1 MNDGPYTTWL
11 LFLENSGR
19 LMQGY
24 EGKAVIEP
32 PSTLEISGY
41 RNLQLVRSRGGM
53 SYIYRG
59 TRIET
64 GQEVIV
70 KLMPAAKNRQEA
82 LKLQYRFNQEVL
94 IARLATSEHL
104 LAATDHGDIPV
115 PGSSEPRLYLVYPY
129 IENGSLADLL
139 NCDKPWETWELS
151 HITDVI
157 VQAAEGLFHLHK
169 SGIVHQDVK
178 PSNFLWKP
186 VDSTPNLLRR
196 IHVWLIDFGTAEP
209 ERKGKTRDIKGTL
222 KYLAPEQI
230 DGDIKYSIDQYA
242 LALLA
247 RLLLTGHE
255 PPSTDKQ
262 ASLLYRTR
270 PTRLNPQR
278 LFEPDIDYVLLK
290 ALAPDPA
297 DRFSSVIEFAQALQA
312 AVLKQIQLNISMTF
326 SGSSLA
332 EAQQLPDTSPLQPV
346 LSQQQTPVSEPLQPI
361 LPQQPDDST
370 LQPILSQ
377 QQLANPLPPPI
388 LPMEEEVET
397 QLSPRVETEEP
408 IVLPPLNPPKP
419 YEPPH
424 PRDSSQ
430 SRSFMRDRISAPVL
444 PFMLAQ
450 KRLSVRLPDTLRMLA
465 WSPDG
470 TELACTFYHEL
481 PQLINMKHQVETL
494 HNFAHGQAV
503 CWSPDG
509 RFLAM
514 SMHDEN
520 NPRAEIRFCDRTA
533 PKGHARVL
541 RFPQAEPIRGLDW
554 SRWGFL
560 AIWLEHKLL
569 VYDLSKIATQ
579 RRLPEPAYTF
589 PLGDDMYCDQFTTLR
604 WSLNGEWLAA
614 GSNTGQIVCW
624 QPHTA
629 RYFRQQPLRKNIRSI
644 NWSPDGRILIIAFAN
659 KLILFWDL
667 LTGQISPAKL
677 LENPRMVSVS
687 AQTEQVAVATEKTL
701 FFFQHVGDP
710 APNAM
715 HPGQL
720 FVAFSPDNKLA
731 TLDQHDRS
739 ELLIWQI

>member
-1 MNDGPYTTWL
+1 M
-11 LFLENSGR
+11 
-19 LMQGY
+19 
-24 EGKAVIEP
+24 IEP
-32 PSTLEISGY
+32 LSTLEINGY
-41 RNLQLVRSRGGM
+41 QNLQLVRSRGGM

-59 TRIET
+59 MCIET
-64 GQEVIV
+64 GQEVII
-70 KLMPAAKNRQEA
+70 KLMPAPKNRQEA
-82 LKLQYRFNQEVL
+82 LRLQYRFNQEIL
-94 IARLATSEHL
+94 IARLATNEHL
-104 LAATDHGDIPV
+104 LAATDHGDIPM

-129 IENGSLADLL
+129 IENGSLTDLL
-139 NCDKPWETWELS
+139 NCDKPWKTWELP

-178 PSNFLWKP
+178 PNNFLWKP
-186 VDSTPNLLRR
+186 ADSMPNPLRR
-196 IHVWLIDFGTAEP
+196 VHVWLIDFGTAEP

-255 PPSTDKQ
+255 PPSADERT
-262 ASLLYRTR
+262 SLLYHAR
-270 PTRLNPQR
+270 PTQLNPQR
-278 LFEPDIDYVLLK
+278 LFEPDIDHVLLK
-290 ALAPDPA
+290 ALAPDPD
-297 DRFSSVIEFAQALQA
+297 DRFSNVTEFAQALQA
-312 AVLKQIQLNISMTF
+312 AILKQIRLNVSATF
-326 SGSSLA
+326 SNPSLA
-332 EAQQLPDTSPLQPV
+332 ESQQPPDTPPLQPV
-346 LSQQQTPVSEPLQPI
+346 PSPQQSPVSEPLQSI
-361 LPQQPDDST
+361 LPQQPDNPT
-370 LQPILSQ
+370 LQPVLAQ
-377 QQLANPLPPPI
+377 QQLTKPLLPPVPPI
-388 LPMEEEVET
+388 EEEVET
-397 QLSPRVETEEP
+397 QLSLHVETEEP
-408 IVLPPLNPPKP
+408 IMLPPLNPPRP
-419 YEPPH
+419 YEPPR

-430 SRSFMRDRISAPVL
+430 SRSFIRNRISAPVL
-444 PFMLAQ
+444 PFVLAQ
-450 KRLSVRLPDTLRMLA
+450 KRLSVKLPDTLRMLT

-481 PQLINMKHQVETL
+481 PQLINMNHQVEML

-520 NPRAEIRFCDRTA
+520 NPRAEIRFCNRVA
-533 PKGHARVL
+533 PKGRARVL
-541 RFPQAEPIRGLDW
+541 HFQQAEPVRGLDW
-554 SRWGFL
+554 SRRGLF

-569 VYDLSKIATQ
+569 VYDLSKIATK
-579 RRLPEPAYTF
+579 RRLPEPAYIF
-589 PLGDDMYCDQFTTLR
+589 PLGEDMYCDQFTTLR
-604 WSLNGEWLAA
+604 WSPNGEWLAA

-677 LENPRMVSVS
+677 PENPRMVSVS
-687 AQTEQVAVATEKTL
+687 AQTEQIAIATEKTL
-701 FFFQHVGDP
+701 FFFEHVDDP

-720 FVAFSPDNKLA
+720 FAAFSSDNKLA
-731 TLDQHDRS
+731 TLDQYDGS